1 MADHIVITKAAQRYR
16 VRAGDTVLGE
26 TAAALVVQEAGHGPV
41 IYVPRGDMDMALLE
55 PTQRQTS
62 CPWKGAA
69 SYYSVKTPGG
79 VLANVIWSY
88 EAPKADVA
96 AIAGHLAFYP
106 AVTVE
111 AV

>member
-1 MADHIVITKAAQRYR
+1 MADHIVITKTAQRYR

-26 TAAALVVQEAGHGPV
+26 TGHALLLTEGGRGPV
-41 IYVPRGDMDMALLE
+41 IYVPRGDMDMALMV
-55 PTQRQTS
+55 PTSRQTT
-62 CPWKGAA
+62 CPWKGEA
-69 SYYSVKTPGG
+69 SYFSVKTPGG
-79 VLANVIWSY
+79 VLDNVIWSY
-88 EAPKADVA
+88 ETPKADAA